1 MPKKAIFIWNKY
13 RRKTTNKNL
22 CNSANTQRDTILHI
36 TNSWWSVQNACCWWR
51 IFLIGKW
58 SINNLNV
65 SRSWCKNAKSDLFI
79 TGKCQTAIVQFTY
92 RKVILRVTR
101 PITVLIGRLH
111 LRRYNLI
118 SLFTVNKQYN
128 HRFIYS
134 LLDAVPPIHAESSHV
149 ATDKVP
155 SM

>member
-1 MPKKAIFIWNKY
+1 
-13 RRKTTNKNL
+13 L

-128 HRFIYS
+128 EYNELLLWTIFAPCEVFLYVFS
-134 LLDAVPPIHAESSHV
+134 LFVLIALFSALFCIIFCVH
-149 ATDKVP
+149 K
-155 SM
+155 